1 MDSPVTPRKKATGT
15 RAPLPSVKN
24 SSHGL
29 TRNRDTSRGVRLSLP
44 SDFHLYQRALSL
56 HGVQI
61 GVPDEDENSTYPRY
75 STAPDSQGS
84 QSLRDP
90 KEVTFSDSRDAFSAG
105 KTVARSGKRYAFRK
119 TLHVPEIVTPSGN
132 RYSFR
137 KSLRVPEIIAPAFQE
152 HTTSDTHTADT
163 HTADTHAEGR
173 ARSMNE
179 PAPPTNYAV
188 LNCLTAA
195 AHQHDGRI
203 RHQMST
209 LPIQQPLT

>member
-119 TLHVPEIVTPSGN
+119 TLHVPEIVTRSGN
-132 RYSFR
+132 RYAFR
-137 KSLRVPEIIAPAFQE
+137 KSPRVQNTAPAFQE
-152 HTTSDTHTADT
+152 HTTSDT

>member
-44 SDFHLYQRALSL
+44 SDLHLYQRALSV

-105 KTVARSGKRYAFRK
+105 KTVARSGNRYSFRK
-119 TLHVPEIVTPSGN
+119 TLHVPEIT
-132 RYSFR
+132 
-137 KSLRVPEIIAPAFQE
+137 APAFQE
-152 HTTSDTHTADT
+152 HTTSDT